1 MQAGGRARGGLM
13 FDHLGPV
20 LSAALSLITLATFTG
35 LALQRSVVTRL
46 REQLQDADAEV
57 ARVKAS
63 RAEDQAEAA
72 EFRAEAQTR
81 IAQLESDNA
90 ALQRVV
96 TGEVHWVA
104 LGTRLED
111 AIALLT
117 AIKEYITRRMKDSP

>member
-1 MQAGGRARGGLM
+1 MLE
-13 FDHLGPV
+13 HLG
-20 LSAALSLITLATFTG
+20 ALFSTAMSLVALATFTG
-35 LALQRSVVTRL
+35 LALQRSTVTRL

-57 ARVKAS
+57 ARIKAS

-72 EFRAEAQTR
+72 EFRADTETR
-81 IAQLESDNA
+81 IAQLEADNA

-104 LGTRLED
+104 LGQRLED

-117 AIKEYITRRMKDSP
+117 AIKEYVSRWKKDER